1 MRGAV
6 LNEGCVKLVVH
17 FAIFF
22 FSQYKKYLIF
32 VKSNIQS
39 YP

>member
-22 FSQYKKYLIF
+22 FFHNTK
-32 VKSNIQS
+32 NI
-39 YP
+39 

>member
-22 FSQYKKYLIF
+22 FFTLQKIFNFCKK
-32 VKSNIQS
+32 
-39 YP
+39 